1 MAQYGAQAGAAIGT
15 AIMPGVGTA
24 VGALAGSFLDGA
36 GGSSAAAMA
45 PLNATAAVYG
55 SGLDSSGWNVNF
67 SGVQSAGSNKQGM
80 PSTADTLGL
89 APGGLS
95 PTVVIGAVIVI
106 GLLLWKKS
114 RSKA

>member
-1 MAQYGAQAGAAIGT
+1 MAQYGATAGAAIGT

-24 VGALAGSFLDGA
+24 VGGLIGSFMDGA
-36 GGSSAAAMA
+36 GGSGAAAMA
-45 PLNATAAVYG
+45 PFDATSSVYG

-67 SGVQSAGSNKQGM
+67 SGVQSNGSNKQGT
-80 PSTADTLGL
+80 PSATDTLGL

-95 PTVVIGAVIVI
+95 PTVVIGAVVVI

-114 RSKA
+114 RSKV